1 MSDSLPTP
9 PAGSEPSDPTPP
21 EQGGGQPA
29 PTPPEGEEAELLSN
43 LRHSLRTPLN
53 QIIGYCELMLEEL
66 ENYDDPE
73 LLADLRKIHTAGGQL
88 LSLINEALAPWRLE
102 SDIIDLDYVRM
113 EMRTPLNLIIGYSEL
128 CQELAEENRLERVL
142 ADLQKVTGA
151 AKNLLALLDS
161 VSFPSQLDARKI
173 RGQAATTVPLL
184 RAPSTQAEAAALR
197 RGTILIVDDNEM
209 NRDMLCRRL
218 ERQGHTVM
226 EAENGLQA
234 LQLLRQRKFDL
245 ILLDVVMPE
254 LGGLETL
261 QQIIADPALR
271 HIPVIMLSALDEM
284 ENVIRCV
291 EIGADDYVTKPFN
304 PVLLNARIAAS
315 LEKKRLRDQ
324 ERNYFE
330 LIETERQKAETLLR
344 NILPESIA
352 QRLKQGESSIADQY
366 PATTVLVADVVGF
379 SVAST
384 QLTPAETVELLN
396 DIVSQFDWLAE
407 LHGLEKIKTIVD
419 KYLAVAGAPVAQI
432 NHATA
437 AADMA
442 LEMQKVIKRIASL
455 SRMDFSLR
463 IGICSGPLIGG
474 VIGRRKFIYD
484 IWGDTVRIASA
495 LESQCPPGQIRVAE
509 AAADLLK
516 EKYQLTPAEPVSI
529 KRCGDIKTFYL
540 QGRLSG
546 RVVGAAPRPGGGG

>member
-1 MSDSLPTP
+1 M
-9 PAGSEPSDPTPP
+9 SEPLPPSSSGPEPRDPPP
-21 EQGGGQPA
+21 PVPADGGHAA
-29 PTPPEGEEAELLSN
+29 PTPEGDEAELLSN

-66 ENYDDPE
+66 EHSQDPE
-73 LLADLRKIHTAGGQL
+73 LVADLKKIHTAGGQL
-88 LSLINEALAPWRLE
+88 LSLINDALAPWRLE
-102 SDIIDLDYVRM
+102 SDVLDLDYLRM

-128 CQELAEENRLERVL
+128 CQEVVQDNQLERMQ

-161 VSFPSQLDARKI
+161 VSFPSQVAVRKL
-173 RGQAATTVPLL
+173 RGQAATAIPLL
-184 RAPSTQAEAAALR
+184 RAPAAQSEAAALR
-197 RGTILIVDDNEM
+197 RGVILIVDDNEM

-218 ERQGHTVM
+218 ERQGHTVV

-234 LQLLRQRKFDL
+234 LQCLRQRKFDL
-245 ILLDVVMPE
+245 VLLDVVMPE
-254 LGGLETL
+254 LGGFETL

-366 PATTVLVADVVGF
+366 PATTVLVADVTGF
-379 SVAST
+379 SAAST
-384 QLTPAETVELLN
+384 QLPPAETVELLN

-432 NHATA
+432 NHASA
-437 AADMA
+437 AAEMA
-442 LEMQKVIKRIASL
+442 LEMQTVIKRIASL
-455 SRMDFSLR
+455 SRLDFSLR
-463 IGICSGPLIGG
+463 IGLCSGPVIGG

-495 LESQCPPGQIRVAE
+495 LENQCPPGSIRVAE
-509 AAADLLK
+509 AAAELLK
-516 EKYQLTPAEPVSI
+516 DKYQLTPADPVSI
-529 KRCGDIKTFYL
+529 KRCGELKTYYL
-540 QGRLSG
+540 LGRAGG
-546 RVVGAAPRPGGGG
+546 RARAALVRPPGGF